1 MKKQRIMG
9 LLLMMISVGMMLFAM
24 TQPSLESQDISAVV
38 VLIPLGLF
46 LQLSRQTELVHESRV
61 RSDSPVVKAHFK
73 TAYENVISFPPESL
87 PARRKKSI

>member
-24 TQPSLESQDISAVV
+24 TQPSLESQDISAVI

-46 LQLSRQTELVHESRV
+46 LQLSRQTELGG
-61 RSDSPVVKAHFK
+61 
-73 TAYENVISFPPESL
+73 
-87 PARRKKSI
+87 KSQYNANTLQDMNFSIYGK

>member
-24 TQPSLESQDISAVV
+24 TQPSLESQDISAVI

-46 LQLSRQTELVHESRV
+46 LQLSRQTELVNESRV

-73 TAYENVISFPPESL
+73 SYSSLVHSCGQISCSHENL
-87 PARRKKSI
+87 PA